1 MKTLL
6 LITIIAAASLYAS
19 ADSFKNQLEDMKQAD
34 QCVAAKIAAGVERVG
49 IEVIGG
55 ECFIK

>member
-19 ADSFKNQLEDMKQAD
+19 AESFKNQLEDMKQAD
-34 QCVAAKIAAGVERVG
+34 QCVAAKIAAGVERSQ
-49 IEVIGG
+49 IDVIGAK
-55 ECFIK
+55 CFIK